1 MRVHLK
7 VALIAAICLSF
18 FAFADGSRCDDVKT
32 DCGRLK
38 RILDQYTYNLSYEHI
53 SNAHYAAETREK
65 ELLDQIKGLRLD
77 KDLTANI
84 DSLLGLMKQCQPN
97 RVMSAAY
104 GVKGFFA
111 DLNFLMKTDADLR
124 KRCEGLEPLY
134 NHIFNECEN

>member
-7 VALIAAICLSF
+7 VALIAAIGLSL
-18 FAFADGSRCDDVKT
+18 FAFPGASRCDDVKT

-38 RILDQYTYNLSYEHI
+38 RILDQYTYNLSYKHMY
-53 SNAHYAAETREK
+53 NAHYAAETREK
-65 ELLDQIKGLRLD
+65 ELPDQIKGLKLD

-84 DSLLGLMKQCQPN
+84 DSLLGHMKQCQPN
-97 RVMSAAY
+97 RVVSAAY
-104 GVKGFFA
+104 GVKGFFS

-134 NHIFNECEN
+134 KHIFKECEN

>member
-7 VALIAAICLSF
+7 VGLIAGVCLSL
-18 FAFADGSRCDDVKT
+18 FAFPGASRCDDFKT

-38 RILDQYTYNLSYEHI
+38 KILDQYTHNLSYKHM

-65 ELLDQIKGLRLD
+65 ELLEQIKELKLN
-77 KDLTANI
+77 KALTANI
-84 DSLLGLMKQCQPN
+84 DSLLGHMKQCHPN

-104 GVKGFFA
+104 GVKGLFT

-124 KRCEGLEPLY
+124 KRCYGLEPLY
-134 NHIFNECEN
+134 NHIFKECEN

>member
-1 MRVHLK
+1 MRLHSEL
-7 VALIAAICLSF
+7 ALIAAICLSLLVF
-18 FAFADGSRCDDVKT
+18 PGVSHCDDVRT

-38 RILDQYTYNLSYEHI
+38 KILDQYTYNLSYKQM

-65 ELLDQIKGLRLD
+65 ELLDQIKGLHLD

-84 DSLLGLMKQCQPN
+84 DSLMGRMKQCRPDQF
-97 RVMSAAY
+97 MSAAY
-104 GVKGFFA
+104 GVKGFFT

-134 NHIFNECEN
+134 KHMFQECGN